1 MFTKDSNEINFN
13 MRRRYR
19 QAFNKQTQR
28 EGYAIKNNLFA
39 FAIYLLL
46 TNDLTAKLHY
56 LLFN

>member
-1 MFTKDSNEINFN
+1 

>member
-28 EGYAIKNNLFA
+28 EGYAIKIQFICICNLFV
-39 FAIYLLL
+39 I
-46 TNDLTAKLHY
+46 DK
-56 LLFN
+56 